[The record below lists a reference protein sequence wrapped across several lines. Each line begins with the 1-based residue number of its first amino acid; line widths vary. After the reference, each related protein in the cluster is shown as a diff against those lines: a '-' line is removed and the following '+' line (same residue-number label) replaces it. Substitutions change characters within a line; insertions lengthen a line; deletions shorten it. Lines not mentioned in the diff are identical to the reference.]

1 MPKCNTCCKDLN
13 KNDFT
18 KSQLGRRSSNRRC
31 MVCVEASIKDAA
43 VSSQQPSV
51 TPASSSS
58 SSSSSSLSSSSSSND
73 DSSTPVAKIASN
85 NSDSDQDTENG
96 SDKIFE
102 DKLEIEDVYDVCKF
116 IRQLKSR
123 ESDALLLEIGEKHLR
138 IANYGLLEDKNV
150 AFVFAFGLGM
160 DLNKHYSNN
169 TSLLRQNCNYLMIRC
184 HQYYVKVMGSQ
195 VIVDR
200 YNKLIEEYT
209 KWAEEESSDSSD
221 KKNPAY
227 LKRLLLEYK
236 EIGADGTIDTVSG
249 QENFGKVRD
258 RTMM

>member
-1 MPKCNTCCKDLN
+1 M
-13 KNDFT
+13 
-18 KSQLGRRSSNRRC
+18 
-31 MVCVEASIKDAA
+31 
-43 VSSQQPSV
+43 
-51 TPASSSS
+51 
-58 SSSSSSLSSSSSSND
+58 
-73 DSSTPVAKIASN
+73 
-85 NSDSDQDTENG
+85 
-96 SDKIFE
+96 
-102 DKLEIEDVYDVCKF
+102 CKF

>member
-1 MPKCNTCCKDLN
+1 MPKCNTCCEDLD
-13 KNDFT
+13 KTDFSN
-18 KSQLGRRSSNRRC
+18 SQLGRRSSNRRC

-43 VSSQQPSV
+43 VSSRKPSE
-51 TPASSSS
+51 TPA
-58 SSSSSSLSSSSSSND
+58 SSSSSLSSSSSSND

-96 SDKIFE
+96 SGKIFE

-116 IRQLKSR
+116 IRQLKSS
-123 ESDALLLEIGEKHLR
+123 ESGVLLEIGEKHMR
-138 IANYGLLEDKNV
+138 IANYGLLENKNV

-160 DLNKHYSNN
+160 DLNKHYSDN

-209 KWAEEESSDSSD
+209 KWAEEESGDSSD

-227 LKRLLLEYK
+227 LKRLLLGYK

-249 QENFGKVRD
+249 QENFGKVCD

>member
-1 MPKCNTCCKDLN
+1 MPKCKTCCKDLN
-13 KNDFT
+13 KTEFSN
-18 KSQLGRRSSNRRC
+18 SQLSRRSSDRRC
-31 MVCVEASIKDAA
+31 MDCVEASIKDAA
-43 VSSQQPSV
+43 VSSRQSSA

-102 DKLEIEDVYDVCKF
+102 DELEIEDVYDVCKF
-116 IRQLKSR
+116 ARQL
-123 ESDALLLEIGEKHLR
+123 ESSESGVLLEIGEKHLR
-138 IANYGLLEDKNV
+138 IANYGLLENKNV

-160 DLNKHYSNN
+160 DLNKHYSDN

-184 HQYYVKVMGSQ
+184 HRYYVKVMGTQ
-195 VIVDR
+195 VIVNR

-227 LKRLLLEYK
+227 LKRLLLKYK

-249 QENFGKVRD
+249 QENFGKVCD